1 MNALMI
7 YGESGIVPGKPLSAF
22 FLVFESDFFENRF
35 L

>member
-7 YGESGIVPGKPLSAF
+7 YGESGIVPGKPLYSF
-22 FLVFESDFFENRF
+22 FLVFENDFFEKRF